1 MRADESDSLASGL
14 VGKRGRRGNISKI
27 EHRRV
32 PVNSIMSISLYS
44 EKSCLTIIDL
54 NVQV

>member
-1 MRADESDSLASGL
+1 MGADELDSLGL
-14 VGKRGRRGNISKI
+14 VEKRGRREGNISKI